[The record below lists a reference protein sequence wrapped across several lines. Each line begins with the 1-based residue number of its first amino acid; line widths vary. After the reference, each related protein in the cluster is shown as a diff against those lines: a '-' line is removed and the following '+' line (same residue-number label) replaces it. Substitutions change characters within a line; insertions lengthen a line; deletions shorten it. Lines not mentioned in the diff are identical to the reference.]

1 MKKLFVMIMAF
12 LILAVPVTA
21 FAAEETITSENGSQS
36 IDVQAKYTNGT
47 TTPDVYSVD
56 VTWGAMQFTYSASG
70 TKEWDPSTHQYTD
83 NTTTGWSA
91 SGNTVTVTNH
101 SNKDVDVTFA
111 YAKTSGFDGVS
122 GAFSV
127 ESDTLAAGAEGNV
140 GGADSVSTELTLSG
154 TLASTVT
161 EFTKVGSITVSL
173 S

>member
-1 MKKLFVMIMAF
+1 MKKLLVMILVL
-12 LILAVPVTA
+12 LILAAPVTV
-21 FAAEETITSENGSQS
+21 FAAENTITNENGSHN

-47 TTPDVYSVD
+47 TTPDVYSVN

-70 TKEWDPSTHQYTD
+70 TREWNPSTHQYTD
-83 NTTTGWSA
+83 NTTAGWSA

-101 SNKDVDVTFA
+101 SNKDVNVTFT
-111 YAKTSGFDGVS
+111 YAKASGFDGVN

-127 ESDTLAAGAEGNV
+127 DSDTLAAGAEGNV
-140 GGADSVSTELTLSG
+140 AGADSVITELTLSG

-161 EFTKVGSITVSL
+161 EFTKIGSITVSL

>member
-1 MKKLFVMIMAF
+1 MKKLFVT
-12 LILAVPVTA
+12 ILALLMTAAPITA
-21 FAAEETITSENGSQS
+21 FAAEDTITDTNGSRN

-56 VTWGAMQFTYSASG
+56 ITWGAMEFTYSASG
-70 TKEWDPSTHQYTD
+70 TRVWNPSTHQYTD

-91 SGNTVTVTNH
+91 SGNMVTVTNH
-101 SNKDVDVTFA
+101 SNKDVDVSFA
-111 YAKTSGFDGVS
+111 YAKASGFDGVS

-127 ESDTLAAGAEGNV
+127 ESDTLDAGAEGNV

-161 EFTKVGSITVSL
+161 EFTKVGSITVAL